1 MDIYQQGVTYK
12 NSLLMSLLWDIYQH
26 RGVHIRTPYSCPCY
40 DIYQQGVTVELLILS
55 LYADIYPIAG
65 T

>member
-1 MDIYQQGVTYK
+1 
-12 NSLLMSLLWDIYQH
+12 MSLYA
-26 RGVHIRTPYSCPCY
+26 

-55 LYADIYPIAG
+55 LYADIYQQGVTVELLICHSMLIYIIAG